1 MLRALEILLGLV
13 LGCFGLLLSVGAVVG
28 VVALFQKML
37 AGGDTSAIDFLV
49 CLAPTLPALI
59 FLAAWMM
66 LRTPR
71 TSGIARRRMR
81 WLAVASTGTTLILLV
96 AIAVPNFLRFSS
108 HMPVALASEPR
119 IMLSSIRTAEE
130 SYFAEFGEYVAFNS
144 VPSGPPGDPTPANQI
159 EYPEGAKAIGW
170 SIDSQNRPVWC
181 RYAVAVGSATENGQ
195 AQAFTAEAICDIDG
209 DGVLMAWGFVRPD
222 RESGEAIPGPFGRCS
237 TEGAL
242 DRSTGRPT
250 PCVVGPCDEKSGS
263 EVF

>member
-1 MLRALEILLGLV
+1 VLRALEILLGLV
-13 LGCFGLLLSVGAVVG
+13 LGCFGLLLSVAAVIG

-37 AGGDTSAIDFLV
+37 AGGDTPAVHFLV

-59 FLAAWMM
+59 FLAAWML

-71 TSGIARRRMR
+71 ASGIARRRVR
-81 WLAVASTGTTLILLV
+81 WLAVASTGTTLTLLV
-96 AIAVPNFLRFSS
+96 AIAVPNFLRFGHDRPIS
-108 HMPVALASEPR
+108 SEPR
-119 IMLSSIRTAEE
+119 IMLSVIRTAEE

-144 VPSGPPGDPTPANQI
+144 VPSGPPGGPTPANQI
-159 EYPEGAKAIGW
+159 EYPEGAKVLAW
-170 SIDSQNRPVWC
+170 SFDEQGRPIWC

-209 DGVLMAWGFVRPD
+209 DGVFMAWGYVRPD

>member
-13 LGCFGLLLSVGAVVG
+13 LGCLGLLSSVGAVAG
-28 VVALFQKML
+28 AVALQEAL
-37 AGGDTSAIDFLV
+37 AAGDVSAVDLLGGVAATL
-49 CLAPTLPALI
+49 LAALM
-59 FLAAWMM
+59 FLAAWML

-71 TSGIARRRMR
+71 ATGVEKRRVR
-81 WLAVASTGTTLILLV
+81 WLAVAGTGTTLVLLV
-96 AIAVPNFLRFSS
+96 AIAVPGFLRFSYA
-108 HMPVALASEPR
+108 PVSSEPR
-119 IMLSSIRTAEE
+119 IMLSAIRTAEE

-144 VPSGPPGDPTPANQI
+144 VPSGPPGGPTPVNQI

-170 SIDSQNRPVWC
+170 YFDEQSRPVWC

-222 RESGEAIPGPFGRCS
+222 RESGEVVPGPFGRCP

-250 PCVVGPCDEKSGS
+250 PAVVGPCDEKSGS

>member
-1 MLRALEILLGLV
+1 VLRALEILLGLV

-37 AGGDTSAIDFLV
+37 AGGDTSAVDFLV

-59 FLAAWMM
+59 FLATWML

-71 TSGIARRRMR
+71 ASGIARRWVR
-81 WLAVASTGTTLILLV
+81 WLAVASTGTTLMLLV
-96 AIAVPNFLRFSS
+96 AIAVPNFLRFSYA
-108 HMPVALASEPR
+108 PVSSEPR
-119 IMLSSIRTAEE
+119 TMLSAIRTAEE

-144 VPSGPPGDPTPANQI
+144 VPSGPPGGPTPVNQI
-159 EYPEGAKAIGW
+159 EYPEGAKEIGW
-170 SIDSQNRPVWC
+170 SFDEQSRPVWC

-222 RESGEAIPGPFGRCS
+222 RESGEVVPGPFGRCP

-250 PCVVGPCDEKSGS
+250 PAVVGPCDEKSGS

>member
-1 MLRALEILLGLV
+1 MLRALEILLGLA
-13 LGCFGLLLSVGAVVG
+13 LGCLGLLFSVGAVAG
-28 VVALFQKML
+28 AVAFQKAL
-37 AGGDTSAIDFLV
+37 AAGNISAVDLLGGVAATL
-49 CLAPTLPALI
+49 LAALM
-59 FLAAWMM
+59 FLAAWML

-71 TSGIARRRMR
+71 ATGVAKRRVR

-96 AIAVPNFLRFSS
+96 AIAVPNFLRFGYA
-108 HMPVALASEPR
+108 PVSSEPR
-119 IMLSSIRTAEE
+119 IMLSAIRTAEE

-144 VPSGPPGDPTPANQI
+144 VPSGPPGGPTPVNQI

-170 SIDSQNRPVWC
+170 SFDEQSRPVWC
-181 RYAVAVGSATENGQ
+181 RYAVAVGSVTENGQ

-222 RESGEAIPGPFGRCS
+222 RDSGEVIPGPFGRCS

-242 DRSTGRPT
+242 DRSTGRRT
-250 PCVVGPCDEKSGS
+250 PAVVGPCDEKSGS